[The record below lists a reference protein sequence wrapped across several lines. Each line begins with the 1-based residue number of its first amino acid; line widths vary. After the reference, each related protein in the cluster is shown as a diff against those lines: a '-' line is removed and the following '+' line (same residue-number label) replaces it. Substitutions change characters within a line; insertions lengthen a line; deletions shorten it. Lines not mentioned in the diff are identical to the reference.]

1 MNHLTK
7 FVFPNTRTC
16 VVRWERNGQFN
27 ETIIPTPEGTTGLRN
42 AMLGHRVGY
51 SEIRAV
57 KADPNG
63 VIKDVST
70 LGRAGALALARAMM
84 RG

>member
-7 FVFPNTRTC
+7 FTFPNTQTC
-16 VVRWERNGQFN
+16 VVVWYRSGERH
-27 ETIIPTPEGTTGLRN
+27 ESIIKTPEGTTGLRN
-42 AMLGHRVGY
+42 AMLGQRVGY

-63 VIKDVST
+63 ALKSVAVINT
-70 LGRAGALALARAMM
+70 AALAFSMAMV
-84 RG
+84 